1 MNNTM
6 NNKCFLLAICIL
18 SLTGFPACKKE
29 KPATPKKEEVKK
41 MIELDNT
48 IVETNHQQSIEKF

>member
-6 NNKCFLLAICIL
+6 NNKYFLLAICIL

-29 KPATPKKEEVKK
+29 KLATSKKEDVTKV
-41 MIELDNT
+41 IELDNT
-48 IVETNHQQSIEKF
+48 VVETNHQQSIEKF